1 LALVGFPWLLRR
13 LGLGFHWL
21 FRASHLGFCWL
32 LRAATLAFIGF
43 PKLGMEAMVIRL
55 PKFMIRP
62 F

>member
-43 PKLGMEAMVIRL
+43 PKLGMEAMATRL
-55 PKFMIRP
+55 PEFLIRP